1 MSFSGS
7 LYGFAGGLLRR
18 SFPGSLLRGTF
29 FGEASFGAGQTVVI
43 SRKRR
48 LHAAEDDDPFRCC
61 LCGYASGG
69 LAVLYGQGMV
79 SRVSHEGLVI

>member
-1 MSFSGS
+1 MVFSGEFS
-7 LYGFAGGLLRR
+7 
-18 SFPGSLLRGTF
+18 PGNF
-29 FGEASFGAGQTVVI
+29 FGAGQTVVI

-48 LHAAEDDDPFRCC
+48 LHAAEDDDSFRCC